1 MLFQVLSNLML
12 KNSLTYYFKLGRTI
26 LTLSLKIIIK
36 VVSITDSDYENLFS
50 YNINK
55 LVYNLFITY
64 QSISFN
70 HITV

>member
-55 LVYNLFITY
+55 LVYNLFIIY